1 MVSHLQKAILNRH
14 CYCWCQKVQNFICN
28 FIFRTACLVF
38 RLNSVIYSK
47 KLWMSTSSKRLKVT
61 QTHKYAEEHPYGK
74 GNSTLEQVT
83 QRGCIVSFNTPLD
96 TYLCDLV

>member
-1 MVSHLQKAILNRH
+1 
-14 CYCWCQKVQNFICN
+14 
-28 FIFRTACLVF
+28 
-38 RLNSVIYSK
+38 
-47 KLWMSTSSKRLKVT
+47 MSTSSKRLKVT

-83 QRGCIVSFNTPLD
+83 QSGCIVSFNTPLD